1 MSDRESTEPERREP
15 DGSAAA
21 STGDVVV
28 DEPTSA
34 VVTSTS
40 SLVTRRLGL
49 ASAVLLAATL
59 LFALVLSPPEEIQK
73 DAARLLYVHL
83 PTIAVTYSAF
93 AITLVGSIIYLRNG
107 SIFWDLLAG
116 ASAEIGVLFCGF
128 VLATGAIWGKP
139 TWGVYWQW
147 DPRLTSTTVLFVMYL
162 GYLAVRRLELPPD
175 VRSRRAAILGIVSF
189 LNVFIVHYSVQWWRG
204 LHQGQTI
211 GLDTQLDDLMLF
223 TLFLATVTFLTL
235 FAWILIHRF
244 RVAWL
249 DREVDRLGLDRALAE
264 RRAESGGGLATGTA

>member
-1 MSDRESTEPERREP
+1 MSDPESTESESRKP
-15 DGSAAA
+15 DGTARAT
-21 STGDVVV
+21 TG
-28 DEPTSA
+28 A
-34 VVTSTS
+34 VADGPGAEVATSTS
-40 SLVTRRLGL
+40 SSVTRRLGL

-59 LFALVLSPPEEIQK
+59 LFALVLSPPEQTQR

-107 SIFWDLLAG
+107 SVFWDLLAG
-116 ASAEIGVLFCGF
+116 ASAEIGVLFCGL

-147 DPRLTSTTVLFVMYL
+147 DPRLTSTTVLFIMYL
-162 GYLAVRRLELPPD
+162 GYLAVRRLELPPE
-175 VRSRRAAILGIVSF
+175 VRSRRASILGIISF

-223 TLFLATVTFLTL
+223 TLFLSTVSFLAL

-264 RRAESGGGLATGTA
+264 RRAESGRGIATGTA

>member
-1 MSDRESTEPERREP
+1 MSAPQNTEPDP
-15 DGSAAA
+15 TGSVELDEGGTDDVPVPAT
-21 STGDVVV
+21 TG
-28 DEPTSA
+28 
-34 VVTSTS
+34 

-49 ASAVLLAATL
+49 ASIVLLAATL
-59 LFALVLSPPEEIQK
+59 AFGLVISPPELSQR
-73 DAARLLYVHL
+73 DAARLLYLHL
-83 PTIAVTYSAF
+83 PTIAVMYAAF
-93 AITLVGSIIYLRNG
+93 AITLVGSIVYLRNG
-107 SIFWDLLAG
+107 SVFWDLLAG

-189 LNVFIVHYSVQWWRG
+189 LNVFIVHYSVRWWRG
-204 LHQGQTI
+204 LHQGQTL
-211 GLDTQLDDLMLF
+211 GVDTQLDGLMLF
-223 TLFLATVTFLTL
+223 TLFLATVAFLVL
-235 FAWILIHRF
+235 FAWLLIHRF

-249 DREVDRLGLDRALAE
+249 AREVDRQGLARALAE
-264 RRAESGGGLATGTA
+264 RRAESGRGLAPGAA